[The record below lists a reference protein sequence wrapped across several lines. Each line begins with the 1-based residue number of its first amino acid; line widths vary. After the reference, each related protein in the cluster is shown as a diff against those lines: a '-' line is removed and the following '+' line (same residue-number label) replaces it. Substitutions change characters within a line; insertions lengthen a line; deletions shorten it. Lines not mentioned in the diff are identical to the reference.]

1 MPTVFIV
8 VECVAPSKLY
18 TSSQH
23 PISLISMAG
32 PFVCSIFSSIQN
44 IGSIGRLLN
53 FCTSSIVQVT
63 SMVRF
68 TPLYAHSRCPD
79 CLAESKVRAGQMA
92 RQITRFESYAGKYIP
107 ALGYTIHERN
117 PHAEL
122 KINLAGLAIGNGLVD
137 PKNMLA
143 YSDYLPQL
151 GLIDD
156 NAMLILKKLERNAL
170 DLINQEKF
178 SDAAD
183 ARIRILVMFQ
193 NISGLINV
201 YDYTKNDNSST
212 ITLYSGPIGQY
223 LNQTKVKRALHVGSK
238 PFSDGNVPAA
248 ILHEDI
254 AKSVAP
260 WLVTLMENYRVML
273 YNGQLDI
280 IVAYPLTV
288 NFVKRLKWSGAEEY
302 NNASRQIWYVDG
314 KIAGYVKTAKNF
326 TEVLVRNSGHMV
338 PSDQPV
344 WALDLITR
352 FTRKIPFDQ
361 PLVGNRKR
369 VRVTA

>member
-1 MPTVFIV
+1 ASSSSATAIKGLDFNSDVLSPRMKSFHHTYLSVSHRSRKIKRHLNISVDWAGCQPWTFSVF
-8 VECVAPSKLY
+8 
-18 TSSQH
+18 
-23 PISLISMAG
+23 
-32 PFVCSIFSSIQN
+32 FVIFKKYMYN
-44 IGSIGRLLN
+44 IMYKHLHIGKN
-53 FCTSSIVQVT
+53 EF
-63 SMVRF
+63 
-68 TPLYAHSRCPD
+68 Y
-79 CLAESKVRAGQMA
+79 
-92 RQITRFESYAGKYIP
+92 ITGESYAGKYIP